1 MIIRHLFAERTI
13 YARVMICQGPKK
25 VNTTASHPNF
35 CPEYGAEATPPIY
48 FVLPGCLRE
57 RWERELS
64 KKVTVTKTYWRQ
76 NLSFASALDHAKV
89 APKMFHECWDRKVAA
104 LDSEKSKDKLI
115 ELLKTARFH
124 LPCPGKQSPET
135 LNRKVW
141 FVRQIV
147 GSSEEESAMEP
158 YGNINKVSSNPH

>member
-1 MIIRHLFAERTI
+1 MVIRHLFAESTI
-13 YARVMICQGPKK
+13 YVRVMIWQRPKE
-25 VNTTASHPNF
+25 NTTPSHSAV
-35 CPEYGAEATPPIY
+35 CPEYGAAPTY

-147 GSSEEESAMEP
+147 GSSEEESAMQP

>member
-1 MIIRHLFAERTI
+1 MVIRHLFAESTI
-13 YARVMICQGPKK
+13 YVRVMICQCPKE
-25 VNTTASHPNF
+25 NTMPSHSTV
-35 CPEYGAEATPPIY
+35 CPEYGAAPTY

-104 LDSEKSKDKLI
+104 LDSEKSKDELI

-124 LPCPGKQSPET
+124 LPCPGTQSPET
-135 LNRKVW
+135 LKLKIW

-147 GSSEEESAMEP
+147 GSSEEESAMQP